1 LSRKKVLR
9 QVEKEACSID
19 SLIEEI
25 LSYSVGEGEF
35 LKAGNNYIID
45 GKEYKLTDIIDG
57 DPVVLVFLSES
68 GSRIDVTPYS
78 EVIINES

>member
-1 LSRKKVLR
+1 MSRKKVLR

-35 LKAGNNYIID
+35 LKAEITI
-45 GKEYKLTDIIDG
+45 
-57 DPVVLVFLSES
+57 
-68 GSRIDVTPYS
+68 
-78 EVIINES
+78 